1 MFSEKGTQEAMTGLL
16 QSPTEELLHS
26 TDKESRH
33 RYRHKLILQSS
44 INMMPHKM
52 MSSENDKS
60 WNSIKHRSFKLLE
73 LKVERSFQST
83 DVCYY

>member
-16 QSPTEELLHS
+16 QSPIEELLQSPIEELLHS

-52 MSSENDKS
+52 MSSEND
-60 WNSIKHRSFKLLE
+60 NGI
-73 LKVERSFQST
+73 Q
-83 DVCYY
+83 